1 MPSPRPITVEFQV
14 AGRCFQL
21 SVMEYTDASAIAKVK
36 AVVMA
41 LASSGEF
48 KDAELFEVVGGF
60 EEDYQ
65 P

>member
-1 MPSPRPITVEFQV
+1 
-14 AGRCFQL
+14 
-21 SVMEYTDASAIAKVK
+21 MEYTDASAIAKVK

-41 LASSGEF
+41 LASSGKF
-48 KDAELFEVVGGF
+48 KDADLFEVVGGF